1 METLDK
7 LGKMWGKVWE
17 QVSSR
22 LWHKSDK
29 RSGDVML
36 QLELAKNPFYPFT
49 LGLTYEDRSR
59 VFTMRVPYAERHKA
73 EQLVFLS
80 SIALLL
86 LVALQLHKTS
96 VLTVYVTLLWV
107 YNVAAVINYRH
118 ERIYIINEGSSTYS
132 FVVGTRSY
140 TGRYHNVYV
149 RLRKV
154 SDDSP
159 KAPRK
164 DEGEELPRY
173 ELVLNGLYMD
183 QVSLS
188 GRPTTEVKTLRKC
201 VGCGEP
207 FLSLVC
213 CPARR

>member
-7 LGKMWGKVWE
+7 VGKLWE
-17 QVSSR
+17 QVWSR

-36 QLELAKNPFYPFT
+36 QAELAKNPFFPFT

-73 EQLVFLS
+73 EQVAVLS

-86 LVALQLHKTS
+86 LVALQMHTTS
-96 VLTVYVTLLWV
+96 VLTVYVSLLWV
-107 YNVAAVINYRH
+107 YNVAAVVNYRH
-118 ERIYIINEGSSTYS
+118 ERIYILNEGSSTYS
-132 FVVGTRSY
+132 FVVGTKSY
-140 TGRYHNVYV
+140 TGQYHNVYV

-154 SDDSP
+154 SDDS
-159 KAPRK
+159 ARK

-173 ELVLNGLYMD
+173 ELVLSGLYMD

-188 GRPTTEVKTLRKC
+188 GRPTTEVKTLRRC
-201 VGCGEP
+201 VGCGEA
-207 FLSLVC
+207 LVSLVC
-213 CPARR
+213 CAARH